1 MTPILAFWLLSGQ
14 SGVVEE
20 AADSQALNKA
30 SYLPYHLRS
39 CLPPK
44 CRAALWQAN
53 LWDAS
58 HSRFIPGGLY
68 TSLFPRPPCHQSPLF
83 ISKSL
88 NKPMLLIISLSV
100 QTEQPDE
107 SFKVL
112 TTGKIAVLNL

>member
-30 SYLPYHLRS
+30 SYLPYHLGS

-58 HSRFIPGGLY
+58 HSGFIPGGLY

-88 NKPMLLIISLSV
+88 NKPMLLIDQKNYLMAVREEGFYYVSDNV
-100 QTEQPDE
+100 P
-107 SFKVL
+107 
-112 TTGKIAVLNL
+112 KILL